1 MSGLP
6 LMGWTPMSWPLMS
19 WPLTHWSLAVF
30 QAPSAL
36 AIGPPAVITPADL
49 LLQLGLFVASLVAN
63 LLSALAGG
71 GAGLVQ
77 LPVLILLGLSF
88 PLALAT
94 HKLASVALG
103 VGASLRHARER
114 SLNPRLAAFVLVCG
128 LPGVVLGARVVLA
141 LPPKLCTLLLGLL
154 TIALGLYSIAKPDLG
169 TQSTVRQLDRRGL
182 AIGGAGLFAIGFLNG
197 SLTSGTGLF
206 VTLWLVRWFGLDYGR
221 AVAYTLI
228 LVGLFWNG
236 AGALTLGIH
245 GQIAWSWVPVLLAGS
260 IAGGYLG
267 AHLAIAK
274 GSRLVKRAFE
284 VLSLLMGV
292 SLLVKSF

>member
-1 MSGLP
+1 MSP
-6 LMGWTPMSWPLMS
+6 TDP
-19 WPLTHWSLAVF
+19 
-30 QAPSAL
+30 
-36 AIGPPAVITPADL
+36 
-49 LLQLGLFVASLVAN
+49 LLQVGVFVASLVAN

-94 HKLASVALG
+94 HKVASVALG
-103 VGASLRHARER
+103 IGATMRHWRER
-114 SLNPRLAAFVLVCG
+114 SLNPRLAAFILACG

-141 LPPKLCTLLLGLL
+141 LPPRLCTLLLGLL
-154 TIALGLYSIAKPDLG
+154 TIGLGLYSIARPTLG
-169 TQSTVRQLDRRGL
+169 MEVERRELTKGRL
-182 AIGGAGLFAIGFLNG
+182 VIGGMVLFAIGVLNG

-236 AGALTLGIH
+236 AGAITLGQQ
-245 GQIAWSWVPVLLAGS
+245 GQIAWAWLPMLLAGS

-274 GSRLVKRAFE
+274 GSQLVKRSFE
-284 VLSLLMGV
+284 VLALLMGS
-292 SLLVKSF
+292 SLLWKSF

>member
-1 MSGLP
+1 MR
-6 LMGWTPMSWPLMS
+6 
-19 WPLTHWSLAVF
+19 
-30 QAPSAL
+30 
-36 AIGPPAVITPADL
+36 PARWRLEVNP
-49 LLQLGLFVASLVAN
+49 LLQVGVFAASLVAN

-94 HKLASVALG
+94 HKVASVALG
-103 VGASLRHARER
+103 IGATLRHWRER
-114 SLNPRLAAFVLVCG
+114 SLNPRLAAFILACG
-128 LPGVVLGARVVLA
+128 LPGVVLGAHLVLG
-141 LPPKLCTLLLGLL
+141 LPPRLCTLLLGLL
-154 TIALGLYSIAKPDLG
+154 TIGLGIYSLTRPTLG
-169 TQSTVRQLDRRGL
+169 MTAEQHELTRGRL
-182 AIGGAGLFAIGFLNG
+182 LIGGLVLFAIGVLNG

-221 AVAYTLI
+221 AVAYTLV

-236 AGALTLGIH
+236 AGAITLGQQ
-245 GQIAWSWVPVLLAGS
+245 GQIAWSWLPMLLAGS

-274 GSRLVKRAFE
+274 GSQLVKRAFE
-284 VLSLLMGV
+284 VLALLMGS
-292 SLLVKSF
+292 SLLIKSF

>member
-1 MSGLP
+1 MFL
-6 LMGWTPMSWPLMS
+6 
-19 WPLTHWSLAVF
+19 
-30 QAPSAL
+30 
-36 AIGPPAVITPADL
+36 
-49 LLQLGLFVASLVAN
+49 ASLVAN

-94 HKLASVALG
+94 HKVASVALG
-103 VGASLRHARER
+103 IGATLRHWRER
-114 SLNPRLAAFVLVCG
+114 SLNPRLAAFILACG

-154 TIALGLYSIAKPDLG
+154 TIGLGLYSIAKPTLG
-169 TQSTVRQLDRRGL
+169 LVAESRKLNGSRWV
-182 AIGGAGLFAIGFLNG
+182 IGGLVLFAIGVLNG

-236 AGALTLGIH
+236 TGAITLGQR
-245 GQIAWSWVPVLLAGS
+245 GQIAWTWLPMLLAGS

-274 GSRLVKRAFE
+274 GSQLVKRSFE
-284 VLSLLMGV
+284 VLSLLMG
-292 SLLVKSF
+292 SALLIKSF

>member
-1 MSGLP
+1 MTLP
-6 LMGWTPMSWPLMS
+6 LATLVAWWLVPGQSP
-19 WPLTHWSLAVF
+19 
-30 QAPSAL
+30 L
-36 AIGPPAVITPADL
+36 AIGLPAVITPADL
-49 LLQLGLFVASLVAN
+49 LVQLGLFGASLLAN

-114 SLNPRLAAFVLVCG
+114 SLNPRLAAFILGCG
-128 LPGVVLGARVVLA
+128 LPGVVIGARVVLA

-154 TIALGLYSIAKPDLG
+154 TIALGLYSVAQPQLG
-169 TQSTVRQLDRRGL
+169 SVSVVRQLDRRGL

-236 AGALTLGIH
+236 AGALTLGIQ

-284 VLSLLMGV
+284 VLSLLMGM